1 MTPDYEKL
9 WACYFLLLDF
19 RARRNCWG
27 RDGDETSQP
36 RCLVLG
42 FFFTSR
48 GDGLIIA
55 RVVLGIVFSWA
66 VGFPNPHRVRVMEY

>member
-1 MTPDYEKL
+1 MTLDYEKF

-36 RCLVLG
+36 RFRVLG

-48 GDGLIIA
+48 GMGWFQPELYLELYFLGL
-55 RVVLGIVFSWA
+55 
-66 VGFPNPHRVRVMEY
+66 